1 MIIFIF
7 VFYYSLATIGCFFW
21 HYFSKFTGA
30 DFVNNKSLNRK
41 RIYCIIYNYF
51 VLAYTAFIYML
62 IQNGVIKS
70 IAILIS
76 VVCILVLYAAL
87 TTSMEF
93 FVNRRKKKK

>member
-1 MIIFIF
+1 MLIFICI
-7 VFYYSLATIGCFFW
+7 FYYCLAITGCFFW
-21 HYFSKFTGA
+21 YYFSKFTGT
-30 DFVNNKSLNRK
+30 DFINSKSLNRK
-41 RIYCIIYNYF
+41 RVYCIIYNYF